1 MNDTPTPTLAEAE
14 ARSRHARE
22 RLLGTLGQFHEKLN
36 PMALAQGAVENVAAN
51 VVRDTVETVRSRPRT
66 MALAAG
72 AAVLFLAR
80 KPLGRL
86 LWKGTKHATA
96 TVPASL
102 KARAKRKKG
111 SIT

>member
-1 MNDTPTPTLAEAE
+1 MSDDLPPALAEAE

-22 RLLGTLGQFHEKLN
+22 RLLGTLGQVQEKLN
-36 PMALAQGAVENVAAN
+36 PIALAQDAVENVAAN

-72 AAVLFLAR
+72 AAILFMAR

-86 LWKGTKHATA
+86 LWQGTKHATA